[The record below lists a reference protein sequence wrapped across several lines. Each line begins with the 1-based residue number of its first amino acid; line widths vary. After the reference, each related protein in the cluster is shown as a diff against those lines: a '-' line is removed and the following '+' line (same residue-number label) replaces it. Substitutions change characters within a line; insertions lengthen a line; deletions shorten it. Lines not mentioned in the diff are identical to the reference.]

1 MNQAKQN
8 KSLPFWNLNA
18 NRGPYPWEYGYFSR
32 FYYVVREGRKV
43 VNDGQVNTHLVFKAF

>member
-18 NRGPYPWEYGYFSR
+18 NRGPYPWEYGYFSS